1 MAENT
6 TPQDGLNGL
15 TDINTFTGPVKS
27 GLTEYTPLAPLPTDI
42 QQLPGGANIP
52 NRAYLT
58 KDFRS
63 GSSPTYSAKLN
74 QRVASAD
81 DIGKAAAGR
90 MRNLFD
96 NSHDPNAYGK
106 MYTFDNSPG
115 SGSFKA
121 RYSGYGEETYNKLG
135 FDPTA
140 DTETWYNQ
148 NTTQFDDWKRMMTHA
163 AWPMIKLGFM
173 SPVNSYAKMLGHG
186 DVGANLQE
194 AKDYEYFNAIGNS
207 TKGGLGGFM
216 TNLQNSAAY
225 SVGIMAEGLVEGAI
239 IGAGIGF
246 AEGGL
251 AAVPGA
257 AIGGITGTVKSLAKL
272 PGALFSTAKNMGK
285 IATSLKSL
293 SNISNAKNFWASAGS
308 KLANGLNP
316 LDNTTELI
324 RGWKD
329 MGDLTSLA
337 RSARSVGAFW
347 HDVKNIN
354 MALSEGRLEGGFSE
368 QANYKKLYDEY
379 YAKNGEIPSDDEQVR
394 MMQQAK
400 DSGFANTMWN
410 TGLVFYSNKIAFP
423 SVTRAGFLKGAP
435 RFGSVV
441 GTIGKEKQI
450 IFNPGKK
457 AAEAAYTL
465 EDISIKNSL
474 KALKSPKQWGKLAA
488 NYFKANLVEGFQEV
502 GQEALSKATE
512 NYYINSYNNPAL
524 KNYRYALGAM
534 GAGIKDQ
541 LSAQGA
547 EVFASGFLMGSLISG
562 PITAV
567 QKFGSVGYNKYFKHK
582 DNYKEYINNKQA
594 QGQQI
599 VEALNTM
606 HQNGKYFFDPK
617 LNNYSDQMLVAKV
630 VDNPD
635 NKTTAEIKD
644 AGHQAFTTSVLT
656 ALQTGTFDTFIK
668 NFADYKSATPEELE
682 EAWSLEP
689 GQGAKALQK
698 LDKAI
703 DNAKV
708 IAKRFQFAQDKF
720 GKYRVNPAEYKEGT
734 IERQRAEFY
743 NKAISIGIN
752 NLTFMQS
759 AFDDTLKR
767 SSKLY
772 SGLADISSI
781 TGNAFADVALLT
793 DPSRL
798 NNQIQMLSSQITS
811 AEESNDPQI
820 IEKVRKDLETMK
832 LAQDFQD
839 KQKTLRQ
846 YVLDTALLPEEEL
859 YKRYSSD
866 PIEDYKASYH
876 DLLKGLAGTP
886 EKQMALDN
894 DISAKGGI
902 DVLFDELLDTDML
915 KNQAAGLSKYV
926 NLLSNPKDFLEH
938 VDRNYE
944 WMQNLYNNKKEYFQS
959 IVNEQMA
966 AIERNALLNAL
977 ADRGIFVDL
986 EQFANWVEDNNN
998 YPEYFIDETRGM
1010 LINQDSPLYADYL
1023 DLFIDAT
1030 NMNAIPAAGNPA
1042 SEKEKMQDRLDDVEE
1057 RRSKELEDA
1066 NEHYNKELVKA
1077 YGKDEAG
1084 IFDDIRKALNEDTTE
1099 EERAALEIQKEQQE
1113 VYLNILNGDNVQGMI
1128 DIYPNLE
1135 ELVSEEAFN
1144 ETQTLAVTDKDVLN
1158 RAKKRGPLFN
1168 PDAQTPED
1176 KADAINNALTIEVYK
1191 TILEGNIKT
1200 LEEQIKNLKA
1210 PETFDIEASPEY
1222 KAYQS
1227 DVKQIHEKYDA
1238 YVQEVKDEFAEKGID
1253 ENTIE
1258 EVTPDTPYENLPEDF
1273 KAFIEPMFQE
1283 HLKEIGE
1290 TNPETFDNIR
1300 RNWLQQNPQLFK
1312 EYGEKAKALA
1322 VERAKQLARPP
1333 FLKFFKLQVSGKDS
1347 LNLLGEY
1354 LRNLQKIV
1362 DTGKFISNKK
1372 SIDATADE
1380 LNLIK
1385 EDIEALEGYMNSRKQ
1400 VYKPQNIAQETF
1412 NNVEQ
1417 NIINRRAEVQDVF
1430 NEEGVKIGRKFVGQ
1444 ETTPAVDIE
1453 KRRQELTTFTY
1464 KRTFIKGVAHEVQI
1478 AKKFNHEGFDVD
1490 VSNKADTSTGF
1501 LYSNVLSEHFD
1512 TIEEAIEYANQII
1525 QGDKEYIKKVDTEL
1539 AALDEGEKSNALPL
1553 RATQIADEVVSEIV
1567 PKPEFFYKKLQDG
1580 TIQDMYDR
1588 YFNSPDVKNPT
1599 DGFMLEFEKIATG
1612 YKETFGSNAS
1622 KLQQVRKALELPR
1635 EEFFKAFDNIA
1646 FNHRSTAGTNAD
1658 ALIRESLSFSNE
1670 GIKFK
1675 AIPYTSSIDINGQ
1688 QVKVSDIMTKDAY
1701 DALFDPNKGIIAPL
1715 LNAIFDNNLRVLS
1728 NNVLVFDKSLR
1739 ENGITGELDLL
1750 ALTTDG
1756 KLKIIDIKLSS
1767 GATWKSYE
1775 KENNRR
1781 KLEHRAQQSV
1791 YQTLV
1796 YNMTG
1801 IRPNISILPIEFE
1814 ANLDGK
1820 ITTIKRSS
1828 LLAEGQNV
1836 YDLEYLPEIEKAG
1849 IVRVDPAISKVPISS
1864 KGESTP
1870 VVKQVGSVEKTDLSK
1885 LSLKDNIDKDL
1896 IYNGKA
1902 GKLVKQSDGVFG
1914 IQYTNEAGV
1923 ETIIDLLY
1931 NGQPAKDGNI
1941 ILNKVGLSPVTEI
1954 TEVAQVAVINNNVI
1968 DAKFENN
1975 SESIATI
1982 NGVRYM
1988 VNRDKTQSIV
1998 SLTYRVNDA
2007 KISEIENET
2016 ERLSSELAQLKE
2028 TNKQTKEKFAKNDI
2042 LKKMAETQAAIY
2054 ALNSQREALVSNNPE
2069 RTIRGGNANDLI
2081 FALNKL
2087 PRAITKGHTQKRSL
2101 DEKQEVKEI
2110 TNLST
2115 SSSVSNKLYE
2125 IINSDYL
2132 DTLDKLFT
2140 EGVNALSKA
2149 ELNGIKAWG
2158 KETLVKLQKY
2168 AGELIDEYASIDDV
2182 ENEINYITS
2191 VLNDLELI
2199 NLGKN
2204 GKILKQ
2210 QPKEVLEKFG
2220 PRNTTEVQTGSDQS
2234 NVQQPTGG
2242 QAETILGPAT
2252 KEELGEIVNSTKV
2265 TDEELFND
2273 WDTETP
2279 VIDFSKAK
2287 NMDELNKL
2295 TAETL
2300 GNNPESASEIAE
2312 AYNVKQQELKT
2323 KISIDN
2329 LEVGELLLAKVPI
2342 FTEYENEIVSVKQ
2355 IKGNNVIVKH
2365 LRSNETKTFTE
2376 EEMKQ
2381 MFNKTTNEAVEN
2393 MNAPIVTQEDVAN
2406 SEGTKDNFENF
2417 SKDSEEISKLE
2428 READIISKDNIISKI
2443 QNNAKHC

>member
-140 DTETWYNQ
+140 DTEAWYNQ

-163 AWPMIKLGFM
+163 AWPMIKLGFL

-410 TGLVFYSNKIAFP
+410 TGLVFVSNKIAFP

-465 EDISIKNSL
+465 EDITIKNSL
-474 KALKSPKQWGKLAA
+474 KALKSPKQWGKLAG
-488 NYFKANLVEGFQEV
+488 NYFKANLIEGLQEV

-512 NYYINSYNNPAL
+512 DYYVSSYNNPAL
-524 KNYRYALGAM
+524 KNYRYALGAV

-567 QKFGSVGYNKYFKHK
+567 KKYGSVGYNKYFKHK
-582 DNYKEYINNKQA
+582 DNYQEYINNKQA

-635 NKTTAEIKD
+635 SKTTAEIKD

-656 ALQTGTFDTFIK
+656 SLQTGTFDTFIK

-689 GQGAKALQK
+689 GQGQKALQK
-698 LDKAI
+698 IDKAL

-720 GKYRVNPAEYKEGT
+720 GKYKVNPAEYKEGT

-743 NKAISIGIN
+743 NKAITIGIN

-798 NNQIQMLSSQITS
+798 NNQIQMLASQITF
-811 AEESNDPQI
+811 AKESNDPQI
-820 IEKVRKDLETMK
+820 MDNVRKDLKTMK
-832 LAQDFQD
+832 LVEDFQK
-839 KQKTLRQ
+839 KQKVLRQ

-859 YKRYSSD
+859 YKRYASD

-886 EKQMALDN
+886 EKQMNLDN

-915 KNQAAGLSKYV
+915 KNQAAGLAKYV
-926 NLLSNPKDFLEH
+926 NLLSDPKDFLEH
-938 VDRNYE
+938 VDKNYE
-944 WMQNLYNNKKEYFQS
+944 WMQNLYNNRKEYFQS

-977 ADRGIFVDL
+977 ADQGIYVDL
-986 EQFANWVEDNNN
+986 EQFANWAQDNNN

-1010 LINQDSPLYADYL
+1010 IINQNSPLYADYL

-1030 NMNAIPAAGNPA
+1030 NMNAIPAAGKPA
-1042 SEKEKMQDRLDDVEE
+1042 SEKEKMQDRLDDVKE

-1066 NEHYNKELVKA
+1066 NENYNRELVKA

-1099 EERAALEIQKEQQE
+1099 EEKAALEIQKEQQE
-1113 VYLNILNGDNVQGMI
+1113 VYLNILNGDNLQGI
-1128 DIYPNLE
+1128 SDITNDLDNLI
-1135 ELVSEEAFN
+1135 SEDTFN
-1144 ETQTLAVTDKDVLN
+1144 EAVTLASTDDTVKQKAQE
-1158 RAKKRGPLFN
+1158 RAKFFN
-1168 PDAQTPED
+1168 PNPQTEQDKVNAIDDAYTYE
-1176 KADAINNALTIEVYK
+1176 IYK
-1191 TILEGNIKT
+1191 NILEANIKI
-1200 LEEQIKNLKA
+1200 LNEQIENLKA
-1210 PETFDIEASPEY
+1210 PETFDIETSPEY

-1227 DVKQIHEKYDA
+1227 DIQQINEKYDA
-1238 YVQEVKDEFAEKGID
+1238 YVEEVKDEFAEKGID
-1253 ENTIE
+1253 ENTPE
-1258 EVTPDTPYENLPEDF
+1258 EITPDTSYENLPEDF

-1283 HLKEIGE
+1283 HIKEIGE
-1290 TNPETFDNIR
+1290 TDPETFDNIR

-1333 FLKFFKLQVSGKDS
+1333 FLKFFKFQVSGQDQ
-1347 LNLLGEY
+1347 LNTLGAY

-1362 DTGKFISNKK
+1362 DTGKFISNGKT
-1372 SIDATADE
+1372 IDATADE
-1380 LNLIK
+1380 LNIIK

-1417 NIINRRAEVQDVF
+1417 NIVNRRAEVQDVF
-1430 NEEGVKIGRKFVGQ
+1430 NEEGVKIGRKF
-1444 ETTPAVDIE
+1444 TDST
-1453 KRRQELTTFTY
+1453 
-1464 KRTFIKGVAHEVQI
+1464 
-1478 AKKFNHEGFDVD
+1478 
-1490 VSNKADTSTGF
+1490 SDT
-1501 LYSNVLSEHFD
+1501 
-1512 TIEEAIEYANQII
+1512 
-1525 QGDKEYIKKVDTEL
+1525 
-1539 AALDEGEKSNALPL
+1539 LPL

-1567 PKPEFFYKKLQDG
+1567 AKPEFFYKKLQDG

-1658 ALIRESLSFSNE
+1658 ALIRESLLFSNE
-1670 GIKFK
+1670 GVEFK

-1701 DALFDPNKGIIAPL
+1701 EALFDPNKGIIAPL
-1715 LNAIFDNNLRVLS
+1715 LNDIFDNKLRVLS

-1739 ENGITGELDLL
+1739 ETGITGELDLL

-1767 GATWKSYE
+1767 ASTWKSYE
-1775 KENNRR
+1775 KENYRR

-1801 IRPNISILPIEFE
+1801 ITPEISILPIEFE

-1820 ITTIKRSS
+1820 ITSIKKSS

-1849 IVRVDPAISKVPISS
+1849 IVRVDPAISKSTTSS
-1864 KGESTP
+1864 MGES
-1870 VVKQVGSVEKTDLSK
+1870 
-1885 LSLKDNIDKDL
+1885 
-1896 IYNGKA
+1896 
-1902 GKLVKQSDGVFG
+1902 
-1914 IQYTNEAGV
+1914 
-1923 ETIIDLLY
+1923 
-1931 NGQPAKDGNI
+1931 
-1941 ILNKVGLSPVTEI
+1941 SP
-1954 TEVAQVAVINNNVI
+1954 
-1968 DAKFENN
+1968 
-1975 SESIATI
+1975 
-1982 NGVRYM
+1982 
-1988 VNRDKTQSIV
+1988 
-1998 SLTYRVNDA
+1998 
-2007 KISEIENET
+2007 
-2016 ERLSSELAQLKE
+2016 
-2028 TNKQTKEKFAKNDI
+2028 
-2042 LKKMAETQAAIY
+2042 
-2054 ALNSQREALVSNNPE
+2054 
-2069 RTIRGGNANDLI
+2069 
-2081 FALNKL
+2081 
-2087 PRAITKGHTQKRSL
+2087 
-2101 DEKQEVKEI
+2101 EVK
-2110 TNLST
+2110 
-2115 SSSVSNKLYE
+2115 
-2125 IINSDYL
+2125 
-2132 DTLDKLFT
+2132 
-2140 EGVNALSKA
+2140 
-2149 ELNGIKAWG
+2149 
-2158 KETLVKLQKY
+2158 
-2168 AGELIDEYASIDDV
+2168 
-2182 ENEINYITS
+2182 
-2191 VLNDLELI
+2191 
-2199 NLGKN
+2199 
-2204 GKILKQ
+2204 
-2210 QPKEVLEKFG
+2210 
-2220 PRNTTEVQTGSDQS
+2220 
-2234 NVQQPTGG
+2234 
-2242 QAETILGPAT
+2242 PAT
-2252 KEELGEIVNSTKV
+2252 EEELGEIINSTKV
-2265 TDEELFND
+2265 TDEELLGQGTAEN
-2273 WDTETP
+2273 P
-2279 VIDFSKAK
+2279 IIDFSKAK
-2287 NMDELNKL
+2287 NMTELGKL
-2295 TAETL
+2295 TAEAL
-2300 GNNPESASEIAE
+2300 IDNPELASEIAD
-2312 AYNVKQQELKT
+2312 AYAAKQYELKT
-2323 KISIDN
+2323 KISVDN
-2329 LEVGELLLAKVPI
+2329 LEVGELLMAKVPI
-2342 FTEYENEIVSVKQ
+2342 FTNYENEFVFVTQVK
-2355 IKGNNVIVKH
+2355 GTNVIVKD
-2365 LRSNETKTFTE
+2365 STTDKTKTFTE
-2376 EEMKQ
+2376 EEMKE
-2381 MFNKTTNEAVEN
+2381 MFIKTTKEAVEN

-2428 READIISKDNIISKI
+2428 READIISKDDIISKI

>member
-6 TPQDGLNGL
+6 IPQDGLNGL
-15 TDINTFTGPVKS
+15 TDINTFTGPVKA
-27 GLTEYTPLAPLPTDI
+27 GLNEYTPLAPLPTDI
-42 QQLPGGANIP
+42 QKLPGGSSIP
-52 NRAYLT
+52 NRTYAT
-58 KDFRS
+58 KDFTV

-74 QRVASAD
+74 QRVATPGVSSKAQAD
-81 DIGKAAAGR
+81 F
-90 MRNLFD
+90 MQNLFN

-106 MYTFDNSPG
+106 MYSFDNSPG

-121 RYSGYGEETYNKLG
+121 RYSGYGEKTYNKLG
-135 FDPTA
+135 FDPTS

-173 SPVNSYAKMLGHG
+173 SPIDSYAKMLGHG

-194 AKDYEYFNAIGNS
+194 ARDYQYFNAIGNS
-207 TKGGLGGFM
+207 TKGGVGGFM

-225 SVGIMAEGLVEGAI
+225 SVGILAEGLVEGAI
-239 IGAGIGF
+239 IGGAVGF
-246 AEGGL
+246 AEGGFG
-251 AAVPGA
+251 AIPGA
-257 AIGGITGTVKSLAKL
+257 ALGGITGTLKSLAKL
-272 PGALFSTAKNMGK
+272 PGALFNTAKNMGK

-316 LDNTTELI
+316 LDNTTDLI

-329 MGDLTSLA
+329 MGDITSLA

-368 QANYKKLYDEY
+368 QANYKKLYDDY

-400 DSGFANTMWN
+400 DSGFENTFWN
-410 TGLVFYSNKIAFP
+410 TGLVFYSNKIAMP
-423 SVTRAGFLKGAP
+423 SITRAGFLKGIP
-435 RFGSVV
+435 KFGGVV
-441 GTIGKEKQI
+441 GTIGREKQI

-465 EDISIKNSL
+465 EDVSIKNSL
-474 KALKSPKQWGKLAA
+474 KALKSPKQWGKLAG
-488 NYFKANLVEGFQEV
+488 NYFKANLVEGLQEV

-512 NYYINSYNNPAL
+512 DYYVSSYNNPAL
-524 KNYRYALGAM
+524 KNYRYALGAI

-562 PITAV
+562 PINTV

-582 DNYKEYINNKQA
+582 DNYQEYINNKQA
-594 QGQQI
+594 QGTQI
-599 VEALNTM
+599 VESLNTM

-630 VDNPD
+630 VDNSD
-635 NKTTAEIKD
+635 DKTTAEIKD

-668 NFADYKSATPEELE
+668 NFADYKSATPEEIE

-708 IAKRFQFAQDKF
+708 IAKRFQFGEKKF

-767 SSKLY
+767 SDKLY

-781 TGNAFADVALLT
+781 TGNPFADVAVLT

-866 PIEDYKASYH
+866 PLEDYKASYH

-886 EKQMALDN
+886 EKQMNLDN

-926 NLLSNPKDFLEH
+926 NLLSDPKDFLEH
-938 VDRNYE
+938 VNRNYE
-944 WMQNLYNNKKEYFQS
+944 WMQNLYNNRKEYFQS

-1057 RRSKELEDA
+1057 RRSKELEEA
-1066 NEHYNKELVKA
+1066 NENYNRELVKA

-1084 IFDDIRKALNEDTTE
+1084 IFDDIRKTLNEDTTE
-1099 EERAALEIQKEQQE
+1099 QEKAALSTQKQDQE

-1128 DIYPNLE
+1128 DIIPSLE

-1144 ETQTLAVTDKDVLN
+1144 EAQALASTDKALIEK
-1158 RAKKRGPLFN
+1158 AKKRGPLFN
-1168 PDAQTPED
+1168 PDAQTPQD
-1176 KADAINNALTIEVYK
+1176 KADAINNAFTIEVYK
-1191 TILEGNIKT
+1191 TILEDNIKSF
-1200 LEEQIKNLKA
+1200 EEQIENLKA

-1238 YVQEVKDEFAEKGID
+1238 YVEEVKDEFAEKGID

-1258 EVTPDTPYENLPEDF
+1258 EVTLDTPYENLPEDF

-1290 TNPETFDNIR
+1290 TDPEKFDNIK
-1300 RNWLQQNPQLFK
+1300 RNWLQQNPELFK

-1322 VERAKQLARPP
+1322 VERAEQLARPP
-1333 FLKFFKLQVSGKDS
+1333 FLKFFKLQVSGKDP

-1430 NEEGVKIGRKFVGQ
+1430 NEEGVKIGRKF
-1444 ETTPAVDIE
+1444 TDST
-1453 KRRQELTTFTY
+1453 
-1464 KRTFIKGVAHEVQI
+1464 
-1478 AKKFNHEGFDVD
+1478 
-1490 VSNKADTSTGF
+1490 SDT
-1501 LYSNVLSEHFD
+1501 
-1512 TIEEAIEYANQII
+1512 
-1525 QGDKEYIKKVDTEL
+1525 
-1539 AALDEGEKSNALPL
+1539 LPL

-1567 PKPEFFYKKLQDG
+1567 AKPDFFFNKLQDG

-1588 YFNSPDVKNPT
+1588 YFNNPDVRKPI
-1599 DGFMLEFEKIATG
+1599 DGFMLEFEKISTG
-1612 YKETFGSNAS
+1612 YVKTFGSNAS

-1635 EEFFKAFDNIA
+1635 EEFLKSLDNIA

-1670 GIKFK
+1670 GLKFK

-1688 QVKVSDIMTKDAY
+1688 QVKVSDIMTKDSY

-1715 LNAIFDNNLRVLS
+1715 LNDIFDNNLRVLS

-1801 IRPNISILPIEFE
+1801 IRPDISILPIEFE

-1820 ITTIKRSS
+1820 ITTIKKSS

-1849 IVRVDPAISKVPISS
+1849 IVRVDPAVSKVPSSS

-1870 VVKQVGSVEKTDLSK
+1870 VVNPVGSVEITDLSK
-1885 LSLKDNIDKDL
+1885 LSLKYNIDKDL

-1902 GKLVKQSDGVFG
+1902 GKLVKQNDGVFG

-1954 TEVAQVAVINNNVI
+1954 TEVAQVAIINNNVI

-2087 PRAITKGHTQKRSL
+2087 PNNFTKGHTQKRSL
-2101 DEKQEVKEI
+2101 DEKQELKDIAAVAM
-2110 TNLST
+2110 
-2115 SSSVSNKLYE
+2115 SSSSASKMDQILSKNYPE
-2125 IINSDYL
+2125 AI
-2132 DTLDKLFT
+2132 DKLFT
-2140 EGVNALSKA
+2140 QGVNAINKT
-2149 ELNGIKAWG
+2149 ELNAIKAWAEEVINELE
-2158 KETLVKLQKY
+2158 KERAYLLDRNDMV
-2168 AGELIDEYASIDDV
+2168 DEVDNQIYGIFDL
-2182 ENEINYITS
+2182 
-2191 VLNDLELI
+2191 LNDLELI

-2210 QPKEVLEKFG
+2210 QPEELSKKFG
-2220 PRNTTEVQTGSDQS
+2220 PESSQQVQTGSIIPEIQE
-2234 NVQQPTGG
+2234 PTGK
-2242 QAETILGPAT
+2242 QAETVLRPAT
-2252 KEELGEIVNSTKV
+2252 KEELGEIINSTKV

-2295 TAETL
+2295 TAEAL
-2300 GNNPESASEIAE
+2300 GNNPELASEIAE
-2312 AYNVKQQELKT
+2312 AYKTKQYVLKT
-2323 KISIDN
+2323 KISVDN
-2329 LEVGELLLAKVPI
+2329 LEVGELLMAKVPI
-2342 FTEYENEIVSVKQ
+2342 FTDYENEIVSVKQ
-2355 IKGNNVIVKH
+2355 IKGNNVIVKD
-2365 LRSNETKTFTE
+2365 LMSNETKTFTE

-2406 SEGTKDNFENF
+2406 SEGTQDNFENF

-2428 READIISKDNIISKI
+2428 READEESADDIFNKLKDNS
-2443 QNNAKHC
+2443 KHC

>member
-1 MAENT
+1 MAEDT

-15 TDINTFTGPVKS
+15 TDINTFTGPAKA

-42 QQLPGGANIP
+42 QQLPGGTNIP
-52 NRAYLT
+52 SRAYLT

-81 DIGKAAAGR
+81 DVGKAAAGR
-90 MRNLFD
+90 MKNLFD

-121 RYSGYGEETYNKLG
+121 RYSGYGEEIYNKLG

-140 DTETWYNQ
+140 DTESWYNQ
-148 NTTQFDDWKRMMTHA
+148 NTSQYDDWKRMMTHA

-173 SPVNSYAKMLGHG
+173 SPINSYAKMLGHG
-186 DVGANLQE
+186 DVGANVQE

-225 SVGIMAEGLVEGAI
+225 SVGILTEGLVEGAL

-246 AEGGL
+246 LEGGVT
-251 AAVPGA
+251 AIPGA

-293 SNISNAKNFWASAGS
+293 SNISTAKNFWVNAGS

-316 LDNTTELI
+316 LDNTTDLI
-324 RGWKD
+324 RGWND
-329 MGDLTSLA
+329 MGDITSLA

-368 QANYKKLYDEY
+368 QATYKKLYDEH
-379 YAKNGEIPSDDEQVR
+379 YAKTGEVPSDDDQVR

-400 DSGFANTMWN
+400 DNGFANTMWN

-423 SVTRAGFLKGAP
+423 SITRAGFLKGMP
-435 RFGSVV
+435 KFGGTV
-441 GTIGKEKQI
+441 GMVGREKQI

-465 EDISIKNSL
+465 EDVTIKNSL
-474 KALKSPKQWGKLAA
+474 KALKSPKQWGKLAG
-488 NYFKANLVEGFQEV
+488 NYFKANLMEGIQEI

-512 NYYINSYNNPAL
+512 NYYVNSYNNPAL
-524 KNYRYALGAM
+524 KNYRYALGAI

-562 PITAV
+562 PVNAI
-567 QKFGSVGYNKYFKHK
+567 QKYGSVGYNKYFKHK
-582 DNYKEYINNKQA
+582 DNYQDYINNKQA

-635 NKTTAEIKD
+635 DKTTAEIKD
-644 AGHQAFTTSVLT
+644 AGHQAFATSVLT
-656 ALQTGTFDTFIK
+656 ALQTGTFDTFLK

-689 GQGAKALQK
+689 GQGEKALQK

-703 DNAKV
+703 NNAKV
-708 IAKRFQFAQDKF
+708 IAKRYKFAEDKF
-720 GKYRVNPAEYKEGT
+720 GKYRLNPAQYKEGT

-743 NKAISIGIN
+743 NKAIGIGIN

-759 AFDDTLKR
+759 SFDDTLKR
-767 SSKLY
+767 SEKLY

-781 TGNAFADVALLT
+781 TGNAFADVAVLT
-793 DPSRL
+793 DPLRL

-820 IEKVRKDLETMK
+820 IDKVRKDLETMK
-832 LAQDFQD
+832 LVQDFQK
-839 KQKTLRQ
+839 KQEVLRQ
-846 YVLDTALLPEEEL
+846 FQLDRALLPEEEL
-859 YKRYSSD
+859 YKRYTSD
-866 PIEDYKASYH
+866 PTEDYKDSYH
-876 DLLKGLAGTP
+876 DLLKGLAGTS

-902 DVLFDELLDTDML
+902 DVLFEELLDTDML

-938 VDRNYE
+938 VDRNYD
-944 WMQNLYNNKKEYFQS
+944 WMQKLYNNRKEYFQS

-966 AIERNALLNAL
+966 VIERNALLNAL
-977 ADRGIFVDL
+977 ADKGVYVDL
-986 EQFANWVEDNNN
+986 EQFANWVENNNN

-1010 LINQDSPLYADYL
+1010 LINQDSPLYYEYL

-1042 SEKEKMQDRLDDVEE
+1042 SEKEKMQDRLDEIEE
-1057 RRSKELEDA
+1057 KRSKDLEDA
-1066 NEHYNKELVKA
+1066 NENYNRELVKA

-1084 IFDDIRKALNEDTTE
+1084 IFDDIRKTLREDTSE
-1099 EERAALEIQKEQQE
+1099 EDRVALELQKEQQE

-1128 DIYPNLE
+1128 DIYPELE
-1135 ELVSEEAFN
+1135 TLVSEEAFN
-1144 ETQTLAVTDKDVLN
+1144 EAQTLASADKAII
-1158 RAKKRGPLFN
+1158 AKAQKRGPLFN
-1168 PDAQTPED
+1168 PNAQTPQD
-1176 KADAINNALTIEVYK
+1176 RADAINNAFTIEVYK
-1191 TILEGNIKT
+1191 TVLETNIKSF
-1200 LEEQIKNLKA
+1200 EEQLKNLKT

-1222 KAYQS
+1222 IAYQS
-1227 DVKQIHEKYDA
+1227 DVKQINEKYDGF
-1238 YVQEVKDEFAEKGID
+1238 VEEVKDEFAEKGID
-1253 ENTIE
+1253 ENTIDE
-1258 EVTPDTPYENLPEDF
+1258 LTPDTPYENLPDDF

-1290 TNPETFDNIR
+1290 TDPGEFERIKQNWLRENPE
-1300 RNWLQQNPQLFK
+1300 LFK
-1312 EYGEKAKALA
+1312 EYGARAKALA
-1322 VERAKQLARPP
+1322 VERAEQLARPP
-1333 FLKFFKLQVSGKDS
+1333 FLKFFKFQVTGKDP
-1347 LNLLGEY
+1347 LNLLGDY

-1362 DTGKFISNKK
+1362 DTGKFPNSKNE
-1372 SIDATADE
+1372 SIDATAEE
-1380 LNLIK
+1380 LAIIK
-1385 EDIEALEGYMNSRKQ
+1385 EDMVALEGYMNSRKQ

-1417 NIINRRAEVQDVF
+1417 NIVNRRAEVQDVF
-1430 NEEGVKIGRKFVGQ
+1430 NEEGVKIGRKF
-1444 ETTPAVDIE
+1444 TD
-1453 KRRQELTTFTY
+1453 
-1464 KRTFIKGVAHEVQI
+1464 
-1478 AKKFNHEGFDVD
+1478 
-1490 VSNKADTSTGF
+1490 STS
-1501 LYSNVLSEHFD
+1501 D
-1512 TIEEAIEYANQII
+1512 
-1525 QGDKEYIKKVDTEL
+1525 
-1539 AALDEGEKSNALPL
+1539 ALPL
-1553 RATQIADEVVSEIV
+1553 RATQIADEVVSDIV

-1701 DALFDPNKGIIAPL
+1701 DALFDSNKGIIAPL
-1715 LNAIFDNNLRVLS
+1715 LNAIFDNNLRILS

-1767 GATWKSYE
+1767 AATWKYYE

-1820 ITTIKRSS
+1820 ITTIKKSS

-1849 IVRVDPAISKVPISS
+1849 IVRVDPAISKSTTPSM
-1864 KGESTP
+1864 GESTP
-1870 VVKQVGSVEKTDLSK
+1870 VIKPVGSVEKTDLSK

-1931 NGQPAKDGNI
+1931 NGQPAKDGNT
-1941 ILNKVGLSPVTEI
+1941 ILDKVGLSPVTEI
-1954 TEVAQVAVINNNVI
+1954 TEVAQVAIINNNVI

-2054 ALNSQREALVSNNPE
+2054 ALNAERISLVSNNPE
-2069 RTIRGGNANDLI
+2069 RTVRGGNANDLI
-2081 FALNKL
+2081 FALNRL
-2087 PRAITKGHTQKRSL
+2087 PHNFTKGHTQKRSL
-2101 DEKQEVKEI
+2101 DEKQELKDIAAVAM
-2110 TNLST
+2110 
-2115 SSSVSNKLYE
+2115 SSSSASKMDQILSKNYPE
-2125 IINSDYL
+2125 AI
-2132 DTLDKLFT
+2132 DKLFT
-2140 EGVNALSKA
+2140 QGVNAINKT
-2149 ELNGIKAWG
+2149 ELNAIKAWAEEVITELE
-2158 KETLVKLQKY
+2158 KERADLLDRNDMV
-2168 AGELIDEYASIDDV
+2168 DEVDNQIYGIFDL
-2182 ENEINYITS
+2182 
-2191 VLNDLELI
+2191 LNDLELI

-2210 QPKEVLEKFG
+2210 QPEELSKKFG
-2220 PRNTTEVQTGSDQS
+2220 PESSQQVQTGSSAPEIQE
-2234 NVQQPTGG
+2234 PTGE
-2242 QAETILGPAT
+2242 QTETVLRPAT
-2252 KEELGEIVNSTKV
+2252 EEELGEIVDSTKV
-2265 TDEELFND
+2265 KGEEVFGD
-2273 WDTETP
+2273 FTSKIS

-2287 NMDELNKL
+2287 NMDELAKL
-2295 TAETL
+2295 TAEAF
-2300 GNNPESASEIAE
+2300 NIIPELASEITE
-2312 AYNVKQQELKT
+2312 AYETKQYELKT
-2323 KISIDN
+2323 KISVDN
-2329 LEVGELLLAKVPI
+2329 LEVGELLMAKVPI
-2342 FTEYENEIVSVKQ
+2342 FTNYENEFVFVTQ
-2355 IKGNNVIVKH
+2355 VKGNNVIVKD
-2365 LRSNETKTFTE
+2365 SMTDKTKTFTE

-2381 MFNKTTNEAVEN
+2381 MFIKTTKEAVEN

-2406 SEGTKDNFENF
+2406 SEGTHENF
-2417 SKDSEEISKLE
+2417 KKFSENTEEISKLKKE
-2428 READIISKDNIISKI
+2428 TDLISKDDIISKI
-2443 QNNAKHC
+2443 QTNAKHC